1 MKALMSKRA
10 SELFADPA
18 ARKQLRVFLMN
29 KQGAAQ
35 PTALMPS
42 VVVTHSDGKQYKLE
56 VVPKA
61 EAAS

>member
-10 SELFADPA
+10 SELFADPT

-29 KQGAAQ
+29 KQGAKQHASLE
-35 PTALMPS
+35 P
-42 VVVTHSDGKQYKLE
+42 VFVVTPRDGKQYKLE

-61 EAAS
+61 ETIG

>member
-1 MKALMSKRA
+1 MSKRA

-29 KQGAAQ
+29 KGAAQ
-35 PTALMPS
+35 PTALEPT